1 LTVYSWFYSESSTI
15 AVLKDN
21 QAKRLDVSKLTG
33 MVFGDSDMN
42 KRVLLLTALVGLL
55 QFGGWRTLAAQQRP
69 EMAESLASSEKEK
82 GEDQDDDQGEKQ
94 RKSEPLRS
102 GMQNKEEPGNN
113 GVEEKEK
120 KGNQPNPEAKDEQ
133 KAGGTHSREGPEP
146 NEVGRVELSERQAKN
161 ANLDVEIAGPAKI
174 NITLRLSGKIALNED
189 AVAYIT
195 ARYPG
200 VVKAVYKSL
209 GDRVQ
214 KGEALALIESSESL
228 RDYQVNSEISGTIV
242 KKEVTI
248 GELARDD
255 KPIFMVADLST
266 VWVDFN
272 VFPQDFRRLKP
283 GQVVQINY
291 ADNLSTRSKIA
302 YIAPIGSENS
312 QSMLARAV
320 VQNPD
325 GLLRPGLFVTGEL
338 FVEQIKAPIAV
349 RPSAIQN
356 VNEKTV
362 IFAAEGSVFDAR
374 EVELGANDGNY
385 VQVLSGL
392 HAGDRYVAGNS
403 FLLKAE
409 LGKSEVQDSD

>member
-1 LTVYSWFYSESSTI
+1 
-15 AVLKDN
+15 
-21 QAKRLDVSKLTG
+21 LDVSKGTG
-33 MVFGDSDMN
+33 RLFSHMN
-42 KRVLLLTALVGLL
+42 KLVLLLPVLIGLL
-55 QFGGWRTLAAQQRP
+55 PFAGWRTVAAQQRL
-69 EMAESLASSEKEK
+69 ETAESQADLNGKDKED
-82 GEDQDDDQGEKQ
+82 DQDDQQQKGEHLSPGGQ
-94 RKSEPLRS
+94 SE
-102 GMQNKEEPGNN
+102 EEPGNN
-113 GVEEKEK
+113 GVTEKEA
-120 KGNQPNPEAKDEQ
+120 NPASSHDKDE
-133 KAGGTHSREGPEP
+133 KRASRAESREGLEP
-146 NEVGRVELSERQAKN
+146 NEIGRIELSEMQAKN
-161 ANLDVEIAGPAKI
+161 AKLDVEVAGPAKI
-174 NITLRLSGKIALNED
+174 GVTLQLSGKIAFDED
-189 AVAYIT
+189 AVANMS

-214 KGEALALIESSESL
+214 KGEALALIESSDSL

-266 VWVDFN
+266 VWVDFS

-283 GQVVQINY
+283 GQVVRINY
-291 ADNLSTRSKIA
+291 ADNLSTRSEIS
-302 YIAPIGSENS
+302 YIAPFGSENT

-320 VQNPD
+320 VQNRD

-338 FVEQIKAPIAV
+338 LVDEIEAPVAV

-362 IFAAEGSVFDAR
+362 VFTAEGAVFEAR
-374 EVELGANDGNY
+374 EVELGASDGNY

-392 HAGDRYVAGNS
+392 KAGDRYVAGNS

>member
-1 LTVYSWFYSESSTI
+1 
-15 AVLKDN
+15 
-21 QAKRLDVSKLTG
+21 
-33 MVFGDSDMN
+33 MN
-42 KRVLLLTALVGLL
+42 KLVLLLPVLIGLL
-55 QFGGWRTLAAQQRP
+55 QFAGWRTLAAQQRF
-69 EMAESLASSEKEK
+69 ETTESQASSTNKDTKE
-82 GEDQDDDQGEKQ
+82 ENDTDQDDKQ
-94 RKSEPLRS
+94 QKSEQS
-102 GMQNKEEPGNN
+102 GPGPQEKEEPSN
-113 GVEEKEK
+113 GVTKKEV
-120 KGNQPNPEAKDEQ
+120 NQPSSRSKDEQ
-133 KAGGTHSREGPEP
+133 KPGRADSREGPEP
-146 NEVGRVELSERQAKN
+146 NEVGRVELSEKQAKN
-161 ANLDVEIAGPAKI
+161 ANLDVQVAGPAKI
-174 NITLRLSGKIALNED
+174 NVTLEVNGKITFNED
-189 AVAYIT
+189 AVANVS

-200 VVKAVYKSL
+200 VVKAVYKGL

-228 RDYQVNSEISGTIV
+228 RDYQVNSDISGTIV

-266 VWVDFN
+266 VWVDFS
-272 VFPQDFRRLKP
+272 VFPQDFKRLKL
-283 GQVVQINY
+283 GQVVRINY
-291 ADNLSTRSKIA
+291 ADNLSTRSKIS
-302 YIAPIGSENS
+302 YIAPFGSENT

-325 GLLRPGLFVTGEL
+325 GLLRPALFVTGEL
-338 FVEQIKAPIAV
+338 VVDEIEAPVAV

-362 IFAAEGSVFDAR
+362 VFTSEGVVFEAR
-374 EVELGANDGNY
+374 EVELGTNDGNY

-392 HAGDRYVAGNS
+392 NAGDRYVAGNS